1 VTTSFLKKKE
11 GGIKQKGSGN
21 ISSRRFAFYL
31 TFTKKSTPETM
42 KFILFE

>member
-1 VTTSFLKKKE
+1 MTTSFLKKKE

-31 TFTKKSTPETM
+31 TFTKKIVLL
-42 KFILFE
+42 KQ